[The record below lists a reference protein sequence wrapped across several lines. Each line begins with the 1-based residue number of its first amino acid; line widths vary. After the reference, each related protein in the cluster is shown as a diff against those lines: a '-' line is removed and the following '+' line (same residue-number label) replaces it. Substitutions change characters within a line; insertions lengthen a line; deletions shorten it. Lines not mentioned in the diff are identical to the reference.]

1 MRWNLPESQI
11 VRPASAS
18 RVAARFQICSRFS
31 WARWICFLVLAFSL
45 TGCTTLRDRL
55 RPSPTP
61 TVQPTSTDVPLL
73 TIEPGAGA
81 PGTGIALR
89 GARWRAG
96 DTVFIRL
103 QNPLPDQSGIPD
115 KALAVATVQ
124 DDGRFLA
131 AFIFPNEMPWASLP
145 SVLIVAQ
152 SQATGERVS
161 IVWRVETTM
170 STETPTAAPTLT
182 GPPPLTTA
190 TATPTPWVITST
202 PTPWVITATPTPWV
216 ITATPTPWVITATPT
231 RPPATSTFTPVPPA
245 PTATP
250 TISPSYWRGE
260 YYANRDLM
268 DNPVLVRNDVSINFN
283 WASGAVA
290 PGLPSD
296 NFSVRWTRN
305 LEFEPGVYRF
315 HALVDDGVR
324 LFVDGAF
331 LINEW
336 RDGSRRELTADY
348 ALAAGSHALRV
359 EYYEATGDALINV
372 WWEARPTATSTPPP
386 TATPTRR
393 PTNTPTRRPTST
405 PTRTRTPTPRPLPST
420 TIEVRQTPTP
430 TPTMAPLPSATVEP
444 LPTQTPT
451 LIPAPSATAQPLPTE
466 TPTTTSTPTP
476 LPTETP
482 TSTSTATPLPTETPT
497 PVAPTDTPTAVEP
510 TDTPTPR
517 PPTDTPTAIE
527 PTDTPTAVEPTDTPT
542 AVEPTE
548 TPTPRPPTAT
558 RTPTHT
564 PTATPTPPALL
575 NELLSAPRRVDW
587 NQDGRLNDQD
597 EWIELFN
604 PGATAVNL
612 SGWYLDTGR
621 NTARYR
627 LPRTANVPAGGYLV
641 LFRKTTGLALNDR
654 GGMVRLLR
662 PDRSVADSVA
672 FPALDPDTSYSRDD
686 AGVWRR
692 NLPPTPGQ
700 PNQGIISPTPV
711 ITTVPERR

>member
-1 MRWNLPESQI
+1 L
-11 VRPASAS
+11 
-18 RVAARFQICSRFS
+18 
-31 WARWICFLVLAFSL
+31 LLALSL
-45 TGCTTLRDRL
+45 SGCTSLRDRL
-55 RPSPTP
+55 RPSATP
-61 TVQPTSTDVPLL
+61 TIQPTSTAVPLL

-81 PGTGIALR
+81 PGAGIALR
-89 GARWRAG
+89 GERWRAG

-161 IVWRVETTM
+161 IVWRVETTAT
-170 STETPTAAPTLT
+170 TETPTAAPTLT
-182 GPPPLTTA
+182 GPPPLT
-190 TATPTPWVITST
+190 
-202 PTPWVITATPTPWV
+202 TATPTPWV

-231 RPPATSTFTPVPPA
+231 PPALTVTPTRPPATSTFTPVPPA
-245 PTATP
+245 ATATP

-296 NFSVRWTRN
+296 NFSVRWTRP
-305 LEFEPGVYRF
+305 LEFEAGVYRF
-315 HALVDDGVR
+315 HATVDDGVR

-336 RDGSRRELTADY
+336 RDGSRREFTADY

-359 EYYEATGDALINV
+359 EFYEATGDALINV
-372 WWEARPTATSTPPP
+372 WWETRPSITNTPPPTRPP

-393 PTNTPTRRPTST
+393 PTVT

-420 TIEVRQTPTP
+420 TIEVRRTPTP
-430 TPTMAPLPSATVEP
+430 TPTMMPPLPSATAQP
-444 LPTQTPT
+444 LPSETPT
-451 LIPAPSATAQPLPTE
+451 MMPAPSATAQPLPTA
-466 TPTTTSTPTP
+466 TPTTTSTPTPLLTETPMSTSTATLTPTRLPTETSTPTP

-482 TSTSTATPLPTETPT
+482 TPTMLPTETPT
-497 PVAPTDTPTAVEP
+497 PFVPTDTPTAVEP
-510 TDTPTPR
+510 T
-517 PPTDTPTAIE
+517 A
-527 PTDTPTAVEPTDTPT
+527 
-542 AVEPTE
+542 

-558 RTPTHT
+558 PTAAEPTETPTLRPPTTT
-564 PTATPTPPALL
+564 PTPTPTPTVTPTPPARL
-575 NELLSAPRRVDW
+575 NELLATPRRVDW
-587 NQDGRLNDQD
+587 NQDGRINDQD

-604 PGATAVNL
+604 PGTTAVNL

-627 LPRTANVPAGGYLV
+627 LPRGANVPVGGYLV

-654 GGMVRLLR
+654 GGTVRLLR
-662 PDRSVADSVA
+662 PDRSVADSVT
-672 FPALDPDTSYSRDD
+672 FPALDPDASFSRDD

-700 PNQGIISPTPV
+700 PNQGITTPPPA
-711 ITTVPERR
+711 ITTMPERR